1 RKGHRPPSPC
11 AAEEP
16 PDHHFWMN
24 ATTSFD
30 GCSADGRWRYIMCPR
45 SRHGGGAEEQIS
57 GRLLGRK
64 HDDRFAGRQRS
75 DQSVEGSLQPKLES
89 VLTPDQKTKY
99 EAFQAAQPRTLERRK
114 IGRE

>member
-1 RKGHRPPSPC
+1 
-11 AAEEP
+11 
-16 PDHHFWMN
+16 MN
-24 ATTSFD
+24 ATMSFD

-75 DQSVEGSLQPKLES
+75 DQSAEGIAAAKTRIGAHARSKDEVRS
-89 VLTPDQKTKY
+89 VPGS
-99 EAFQAAQPRTLERRK
+99 AAAHIRAAENRPRINSRRYNA
-114 IGRE
+114 R